1 MSSLIIFKSFCWLL
15 KMVSEHKIQDASSN
29 MRMQK
34 IKFHF
39 LIKIFIEKLFD
50 KSLYYVYIALF
61 VLLIFSV
68 AEYRFN
74 S

>member
-15 KMVSEHKIQDASSN
+15 KMVSEHKIQDASCN

-39 LIKIFIEKLFD
+39 PIKIFIKKLFW
-50 KSLYYVYIALF
+50 
-61 VLLIFSV
+61 
-68 AEYRFN
+68 
-74 S
+74 